1 MIRTILKYPN
11 PKLKE
16 KSLPVGFHH
25 LGDDL
30 TDLSRDLIQTMETH
44 NGIGIAA
51 IQVGVPKRVIV
62 VKQVADGNQLVM
74 VNPVITDMRGDKLLM
89 TEGCLSFPGI
99 FEKVARFEGVDIT
112 YERLSGVKI
121 TDTIYGRDAHVIQHE
136 VEHLD
141 GMLITDHVT
150 RAERGRI
157 MGEMKKLGRRR

>member
-16 KSLPVGFHH
+16 KSVAVEFYH
-25 LGDDL
+25 LGFDL
-30 TDLSRDLIQTMETH
+30 DAFARDLVQTMEA
-44 NGIGIAA
+44 NRGIGIAA
-51 IQVGVPKRVIV
+51 IQVGVPKRLII
-62 VKQVADGNQLVM
+62 VKQASDSSPLVM
-74 VNPVITDMRGDKLLM
+74 VNPVITDFRGDKLLM

-99 FEKVARFEGVDIT
+99 FEKVKRFEGVNVT

-121 TDTIYGRDAHVIQHE
+121 HDTLYGRDAHVIQHE

-141 GMLITDHVT
+141 GMLLSDHVT

-157 MGEMKKLGRRR
+157 MGEMKKLSRIR